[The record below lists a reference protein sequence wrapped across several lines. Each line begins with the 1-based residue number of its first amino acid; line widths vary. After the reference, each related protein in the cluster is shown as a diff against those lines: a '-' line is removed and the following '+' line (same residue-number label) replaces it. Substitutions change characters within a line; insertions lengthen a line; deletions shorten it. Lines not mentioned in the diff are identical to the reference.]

1 MQVVKGSSKFRHR
14 GLLNLDKLEIMFEDI
29 RNTGDDH
36 WNPCSGVAPTQH
48 EHTPVSSSQINID
61 DDEEEVNYNDDSE
74 PEDVTPTSSRSVRAR
89 VTSQGKGKKR
99 KTSGGRWFQDKI
111 GELVAMNERTT
122 ASCESMALASK
133 EPKSDFSIKEVMALV
148 KACGATP
155 GTNEHFIATCLFTK
169 KDDREMFMTLDT
181 PGERFEWL
189 KRKHEWMTRNDVAK

>member
-122 ASCESMALASK
+122 ASCESMALASR
-133 EPKSDFSIKEVMALV
+133 EPKSDFF
-148 KACGATP
+148 
-155 GTNEHFIATCLFTK
+155 H
-169 KDDREMFMTLDT
+169 
-181 PGERFEWL
+181 
-189 KRKHEWMTRNDVAK
+189 